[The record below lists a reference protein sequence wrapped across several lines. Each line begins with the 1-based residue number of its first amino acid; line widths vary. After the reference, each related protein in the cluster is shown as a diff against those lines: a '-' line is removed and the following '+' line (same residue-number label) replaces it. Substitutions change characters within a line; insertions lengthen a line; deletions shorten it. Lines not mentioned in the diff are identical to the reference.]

1 MRRVGLFCRAVVAYC
16 WLPAAVLADIVVFF
30 AAADDRDYTR
40 DLMDVAFG
48 LLHNALYLSE

>member
-16 WLPAAVLADIVVFF
+16 CLPAAILADCAVYF
-30 AAADDRDYTR
+30 ASTDSRDYTR

-48 LLHNALYLSE
+48 LLHNALYLAE